1 MFAGLIVALVG
12 LALALTTA
20 LEIPRYWTTALIG
33 AALFLI
39 GAVRWAI
46 VGRDQAPRS
55 GNQ

>member
-12 LALALTTA
+12 LALALTAA
-20 LEIPRYWTTALIG
+20 LEIPR
-33 AALFLI
+33 
-39 GAVRWAI
+39 AI